1 MHVSDAN
8 NKSSVEQVTTF
19 LDANPSWSAEVP
31 ATMPPMSTTFDNSD
45 ATLNNFFS
53 RPIRIASYT
62 WNINTD
68 LYQLFD
74 PWTLYWENAVVKKKI
89 ANYALMRCKMHISVK
104 VSGGPFH
111 YGSLLMHYHPFTITE
126 ERDYWSTNSGVPT
139 NKLIQGSQL
148 PHLYIDPTESA
159 GGDMTLPF
167 LYHKNY
173 FDLIEKE
180 YSKAGYLVIQTL
192 NTLHHANAA
201 NDPVT
206 VQIYAWAEEVEFGI
220 PTLSEPN
227 YVAQSGIGSSIKAF
241 VGSFRPNQPV
251 PSQVHRTWAGNLSGS
266 DVPDSSA
273 KLSVKSDQNVM
284 SACASAGMMDS
295 DGLNIVALGKHESY
309 LTSFTWETGDTPNT
323 HLFSLLCNPMLG
335 NTTVLADRARSAI
348 TLTPSG
354 FASLPFEYWH
364 GTMEIRLQVV
374 ASKYHRGRLKIVYD
388 PKTISA
394 PSGTADNVAYNAII
408 DLAETRDITF
418 KVPWGKARHWL
429 RVLNPSV
436 YPYGFLPFSTSRE
449 FIPDIPELCNGQ
461 VGVFVINELTAPNS
475 TVNNDVSVNIY
486 TRMCDDFCVSNP
498 SSTRFQDLVFQPGP
512 AVASTEQSIEPQF
525 VEQADMS
532 NASSQTDA
540 PMSTSPPM
548 DLGGIKNS
556 TDHFSV
562 IYPGENVTSLYD
574 LLRRYNYHT
583 TVGQVATIN
592 GNLRVVQNAFPY
604 FRGAPPDAIGR
615 TSSNQPYNFCQ
626 TTMLNYCAAAFMGY
640 KGSIRWKVVPD
651 TISNNNQAL
660 YAGRV
665 EADET
670 NIYSATFAPMAS
682 TTAGPSLRAQNG
694 AERILQPPVFS
705 GDSYNTSLTGMTVS
719 RSDVS
724 PLELEIP
731 YYSQDK
737 YYIARDFRKCT
748 SPLGRDNWWHFSATL
763 PGGSNNYSY
772 NTFCSI
778 GDDFSFI
785 FFLGS
790 PLMYYDPGR
799 IASPTL

>member
-1 MHVSDAN
+1 
-8 NKSSVEQVTTF
+8 
-19 LDANPSWSAEVP
+19 
-31 ATMPPMSTTFDNSD
+31 
-45 ATLNNFFS
+45 
-53 RPIRIASYT
+53 
-62 WNINTD
+62 
-68 LYQLFD
+68 
-74 PWTLYWENAVVKKKI
+74 
-89 ANYALMRCKMHISVK
+89 
-104 VSGGPFH
+104 
-111 YGSLLMHYHPFTITE
+111 
-126 ERDYWSTNSGVPT
+126 
-139 NKLIQGSQL
+139 
-148 PHLYIDPTESA
+148 
-159 GGDMTLPF
+159 
-167 LYHKNY
+167 
-173 FDLIEKE
+173 
-180 YSKAGYLVIQTL
+180 
-192 NTLHHANAA
+192 
-201 NDPVT
+201 
-206 VQIYAWAEEVEFGI
+206 
-220 PTLSEPN
+220 
-227 YVAQSGIGSSIKAF
+227 
-241 VGSFRPNQPV
+241 
-251 PSQVHRTWAGNLSGS
+251 
-266 DVPDSSA
+266 
-273 KLSVKSDQNVM
+273 
-284 SACASAGMMDS
+284 
-295 DGLNIVALGKHESY
+295 
-309 LTSFTWETGDTPNT
+309 
-323 HLFSLLCNPMLG
+323 
-335 NTTVLADRARSAI
+335 
-348 TLTPSG
+348 
-354 FASLPFEYWH
+354 
-364 GTMEIRLQVV
+364 
-374 ASKYHRGRLKIVYD
+374 
-388 PKTISA
+388 
-394 PSGTADNVAYNAII
+394 
-408 DLAETRDITF
+408 
-418 KVPWGKARHWL
+418 
-429 RVLNPSV
+429 
-436 YPYGFLPFSTSRE
+436 
-449 FIPDIPELCNGQ
+449 
-461 VGVFVINELTAPNS
+461 
-475 TVNNDVSVNIY
+475 
-486 TRMCDDFCVSNP
+486 
-498 SSTRFQDLVFQPGP
+498 LVFQPGP
-512 AVASTEQSIEPQF
+512 AVTSTEQSIEPQF

-556 TDHFSV
+556 TDHFSA

-583 TVGQVATIN
+583 TVGQVATTN

-772 NTFCSI
+772 NTFCSV